1 MQNAPLPRICLV
13 LESEEESG
21 SDNLIDLL
29 KLSEEYIGKPDCL
42 FCMDSGCL
50 DYE

>member
-1 MQNAPLPRICLV
+1 MEGKCLPRICLA
-13 LESEEESG
+13 LETEEESG
-21 SDNLIDLL
+21 SENLISLL

-42 FCMDSGCL
+42 FCMDSGAL